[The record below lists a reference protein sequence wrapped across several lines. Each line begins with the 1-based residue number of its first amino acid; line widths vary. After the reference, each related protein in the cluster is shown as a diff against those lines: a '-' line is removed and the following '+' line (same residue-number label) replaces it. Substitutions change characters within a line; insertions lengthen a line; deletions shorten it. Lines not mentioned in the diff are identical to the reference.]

1 MLLGR
6 GEGHGVLHTAG
17 GDVNRWVQ
25 REGQQRGEPLKQQL
39 SSSHVIRQAHSLPW
53 IRRKSWFKITG
64 SPPLFRAVLLTTSKT
79 ASEAADALGYLALNG
94 YDTEQMLATLK
105 PIVKA
110 PPQNGSR
117 LVSNLIFHDFHRK
130 PFFFPASLV
139 YLLPSKH
146 HNCTLNWL
154 ALILSLHHLNPSLL
168 LMTNQK
174 LNIFVSPKE
183 IIFLYIPIVR
193 ISLLN

>member
-64 SPPLFRAVLLTTSKT
+64 SPPLFRAALLTTSKT
-79 ASEAADALGYLALNG
+79 ASTKMFINREVKSQWSI
-94 YDTEQMLATLK
+94 ETLEHT
-105 PIVKA
+105 
-110 PPQNGSR
+110 Q
-117 LVSNLIFHDFHRK
+117 
-130 PFFFPASLV
+130 
-139 YLLPSKH
+139 PSKTTEARHCQHQWTRRFSILRGIH
-146 HNCTLNWL
+146 HVQVESINIQMNKFVNRNRLTDLEKQL
-154 ALILSLHHLNPSLL
+154 LI
-168 LMTNQK
+168 
-174 LNIFVSPKE
+174 I
-183 IIFLYIPIVR
+183 
-193 ISLLN
+193 